1 MHTFTR
7 RIIRVVVCTFAVFVA
22 TTPRSHAE
30 GIQRIRTTSPLI
42 HSVLADASEKSPT
55 LRSVVQRIAES
66 NIIVHLTCEQF
77 KTVMINGRTLWV
89 EANGDA
95 RYLRVQIDCMLPRAN
110 FVAILGHEL
119 QHVAEVADRPE
130 VIDERSF
137 VKLFETIGFATC
149 RNKVMEQ
156 FETDDATAV
165 GRRVRDEF
173 LHRWPVGA
181 RLVTDSR
188 RGVPVE

>member
-7 RIIRVVVCTFAVFVA
+7 RIIRVVVCTFVVLLA
-22 TTPRSHAE
+22 TTSRSHAE
-30 GIQRIRTTSPLI
+30 SIQRIRMTSSLI
-42 HSVLADASEKSPT
+42 RDVLAGASEKSPT
-55 LRSVVQRIAES
+55 LRSIVQRVAES
-66 NIIVHLTCEQF
+66 NVIVHLTCEQF
-77 KTVMINGRTLWV
+77 TTAMINGRTIWV
-89 EANGDA
+89 EANRDA
-95 RYLRVQIDCMLPRAN
+95 RYLRVQVDCMLPRADL
-110 FVAILGHEL
+110 VAILGHEL

-130 VIDERSF
+130 VNDSRSF
-137 VKLFETIGFATC
+137 VKLFQTIGFSTC
-149 RNKVMEQ
+149 GNGAMEQ
-156 FETDDATAV
+156 FETDDATAA